1 MHERNGLT
9 VFPVFYHVDPSH
21 VRNQKGTFAEAF
33 VKHGEDPDIHKKI
46 QTWRV
51 ALKKVG
57 NIAGWHLHDRDE
69 STAIQEITGK
79 ILGQLNRKCSNVSEK
94 LFGIDSPIDQTRNLL
109 KKNSDG
115 VCFVGICGMGGIG
128 KDANDIVGLV
138 LCASFSVPD
147 KYSHEFLKNLESQVP
162 HEYDLICLLDPYNFP
177 GGIFSHAYFPT
188 KKELK
193 WISHLRGFNWLFYLP
208 RWWLWNANGMS
219 KCHGLTAT
227 TASKWSCLEVHKCA
241 IQAQYLQ
248 DAQKKSC
255 TIHRSHFLTTG
266 ISSTKIWSGKKIVC
280 GQRKHSQLK

>member
-1 MHERNGLT
+1 MAFMTTDQTALPSSSSSSSPTRWKYDVFLCFHGEDTRKSFTAHLYTALEQKGIYTFRDDEKLERGQYISLELLKAIKESKYAIIVFSINYIFSKWCLIELAKIAECMKENGLT

-51 ALKKVG
+51 TLKKVG

-147 KYSHEFLKNLESQVP
+147 RQV
-162 HEYDLICLLDPYNFP
+162 F
-177 GGIFSHAYFPT
+177 T
-188 KKELK
+188 
-193 WISHLRGFNWLFYLP
+193 
-208 RWWLWNANGMS
+208 
-219 KCHGLTAT
+219 
-227 TASKWSCLEVHKCA
+227 
-241 IQAQYLQ
+241 
-248 DAQKKSC
+248 
-255 TIHRSHFLTTG
+255 
-266 ISSTKIWSGKKIVC
+266 
-280 GQRKHSQLK
+280 

>member
-1 MHERNGLT
+1 MTTDQTALPSSSSSSSPTRWKYDVFLCFHGEDTRKSFTAHLYTALEQKGIYTFRDDEKLERGQYISLELLKAIKESK
-9 VFPVFYHVDPSH
+9 YAII
-21 VRNQKGTFAEAF
+21 GTFAEAF

-51 ALKKVG
+51 ALKEVG

-79 ILGQLNRKCSNVSEK
+79 ILGRLNRKCSNVSEE

-147 KYSHEFLKNLESQVP
+147 RQV
-162 HEYDLICLLDPYNFP
+162 F
-177 GGIFSHAYFPT
+177 T
-188 KKELK
+188 
-193 WISHLRGFNWLFYLP
+193 
-208 RWWLWNANGMS
+208 
-219 KCHGLTAT
+219 
-227 TASKWSCLEVHKCA
+227 
-241 IQAQYLQ
+241 
-248 DAQKKSC
+248 
-255 TIHRSHFLTTG
+255 
-266 ISSTKIWSGKKIVC
+266 
-280 GQRKHSQLK
+280 